1 MGDSNDFKAFAEALK
16 SLQAS
21 VAANAQA
28 IPASQPTARP
38 P

>member
-21 VAANAQA
+21 VTANA
-28 IPASQPTARP
+28 
-38 P
+38 